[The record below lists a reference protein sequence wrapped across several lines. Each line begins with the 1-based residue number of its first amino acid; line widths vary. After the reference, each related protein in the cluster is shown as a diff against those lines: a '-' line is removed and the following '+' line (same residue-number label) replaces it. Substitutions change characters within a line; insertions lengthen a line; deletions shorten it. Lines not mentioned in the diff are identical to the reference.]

1 MKVSKVTK
9 EVCWKIPSVSA
20 LDIKHSIHNL
30 TYLLYNTT
38 LQNKLMWKA
47 RREGTVHFVLCVR
60 RLTCKAECLGLCM
73 SSNSPVLF
81 SGFVG
86 LYGTE
91 AVG

>member
-1 MKVSKVTK
+1 
-9 EVCWKIPSVSA
+9 
-20 LDIKHSIHNL
+20 
-30 TYLLYNTT
+30 
-38 LQNKLMWKA
+38 MWKV
-47 RREGTVHFVLCVR
+47 RREGTVYFVLCVR
-60 RLTCKAECLGLCM
+60 RLTCKAECLGLCV